1 MAATR
6 RERLGITPE
15 MIEAFGP
22 IIFDLSLNVQDRRG
36 DPVRLS
42 DFVEIDRQRAAA
54 GLADHEIAA
63 RLGLAADQVTFIR
76 VLLEQRR
83 FKPERYYR
91 LFQLGGGR
99 RFRTERDMERDR
111 YNEPQFGSEALAIR
125 NALRFSPEHV
135 RRHLE
140 RGHWTGDTLIT
151 WLQRWAL
158 QTTDAIAIAATDR
171 APVSFGTALDQAER
185 LAAALA
191 ALGIRRGD
199 VIAVQL
205 PSTAEF
211 IIIYYAIARLGAVLT
226 TLHMAYGA
234 AEAEPILRHAR
245 ARAVFCGAASDKS
258 DPPGVFTG
266 LGQHLPDLRHVI
278 VVGSARAGVL
288 AFDTL
293 ISSADRAAL
302 PSPPVATDVAVMCY
316 TSGTSSAP
324 KAVPHSFQSLLANAR
339 QCLPILGIKPGDR
352 VLSAAPLSH
361 AFGLYVANAA
371 LMSGA
376 TFVPLPMFSPSAL
389 ARALHY
395 HQPTHLFVAPA
406 HIAALLNTE
415 VLEGRQLEYPRQ
427 VVFSGSYCPPALK
440 RAFEEKLANGCAFEL
455 WGMTETFAV
464 LLGDPSEPPSAR
476 HDWVG
481 RPTPGSEAR
490 IADPEGKIMPPNT
503 EGELQVRGCSV
514 FAGYF
519 DNAAA
524 NSGLF
529 CEDGWLRTGDLAV
542 MNETGHVRITGR
554 IKDIINRGGVK
565 LNPSDVEALI
575 DQHEAV
581 LQSAIIPVPDP
592 ILGERACC
600 CVVLKPRGTL
610 SLDALCAWLQ
620 SKGVAKA
627 KWPEHLVS
635 IAEMPMTPT
644 RKIIKGALVKLIK
657 DQQVGNSLGSKN

>member
-1 MAATR
+1 MAVATR

-22 IIFDLSLNVQDRRG
+22 IIFDLSLNVQDRLG
-36 DPVRLS
+36 DPVRLL
-42 DFVEIDRQRAAA
+42 DFVEIDRQRAAT
-54 GLADHEIAA
+54 GLADHEIAG

-111 YNEPQFGSEALAIR
+111 YNEAQFRSEALAIR
-125 NALRFSPEHV
+125 NALQFRPEHV

-140 RGHWTGDTLIT
+140 GGHWTGDTLIT
-151 WLQRWAL
+151 WLQRWAT

-171 APVSFGTALDQAER
+171 APVSFGAALDQAER

-199 VIAVQL
+199 VVAVQL
-205 PSTAEF
+205 PSTPEF

-234 AEAEPILRHAR
+234 AETDPILRHAR
-245 ARAVFCGAASDKS
+245 ARAVFRGAASAKY

-266 LGQHLPDLRHVI
+266 LSQHLPNLRHVI
-278 VVGSARAGVL
+278 VVGPARPGVL
-288 AFDTL
+288 AFETL

-302 PSPPVATDVAVMCY
+302 RPPPVATDVAVMCY
-316 TSGTSSAP
+316 TSGTSAAP
-324 KAVPHSFQSLLANAR
+324 KAVPHSFQSLLANPR
-339 QCLPILGIKPGDR
+339 QCLPIFGVKPGDR

-361 AFGLYVANAA
+361 AFGLYVANVA
-371 LMSGA
+371 LMAGA
-376 TFVPLPMFSPSAL
+376 TFVPLPMFSPPAF
-389 ARALHY
+389 AHALHY
-395 HQPTHLFVAPA
+395 HRPTHAFVAPA
-406 HIAALLNTE
+406 HIAALLKTE
-415 VLEGRQLEYPRQ
+415 VLEGRQFEYLRQ

-440 RAFEEKLANGCAFEL
+440 RALEEKLANGCAFEL

-464 LLGDPSEPPSAR
+464 LLGDPREPASAR
-476 HDWVG
+476 YDWIG
-481 RPTPGSEAR
+481 RPTPGSQAR
-490 IADPEGKIMPPNT
+490 IADSEGEPLPPNT

-519 DNAAA
+519 DNAVA
-524 NSGLF
+524 NSGIF
-529 CEDGWLRTGDLAV
+529 SEDGWLRTGDLAV
-542 MNETGHVRITGR
+542 MSETGHVRITGR

-575 DQHEAV
+575 DHHEAV
-581 LQSAIIPVPDP
+581 LQNAIVPVPDQ

-600 CVVLKPRGTL
+600 CVVLKPGQTL

-620 SKGVAKA
+620 SKGVAKI
-627 KWPEHLVS
+627 KWPELLVS
-635 IAEMPMTPT
+635 ITEMPMTPT
-644 RKIIKGALVKLIK
+644 RKIIKGALIKFIK
-657 DQQVGNSLGSKN
+657 DQQAGNRGG

>member
-1 MAATR
+1 
-6 RERLGITPE
+6 

-22 IIFDLSLNVQDRRG
+22 IIFDLSLNVQDRSG
-36 DPVRLS
+36 DPVRLL
-42 DFVEIDRQRAAA
+42 DFAEIERQRAAA

-91 LFQLGGGR
+91 LFQLGGGK
-99 RFRTERDMERDR
+99 RFRTERDMERDH
-111 YNEPQFGSEALAIR
+111 YNEPQFGSDGLAIR
-125 NALRFSPEHV
+125 NALGFRPEHV

-140 RGHWTGDTLIT
+140 GGRWTADTLIT
-151 WLQRWAL
+151 WLQRWMRQAP
-158 QTTDAIAIAATDR
+158 DAIAIAATDR
-171 APVSFGTALDQAER
+171 APVSFGAALDQAER

-191 ALGIRRGD
+191 TLGIRRGD

-205 PSTAEF
+205 PSTPEF

-245 ARAVFCGAASDKS
+245 ARAVFCGAVSDRS
-258 DPPGVFTG
+258 DPAVVFTG
-266 LGQHLPDLRHVI
+266 LRQRLPNLRHVV
-278 VVGSARAGVL
+278 VVGPARPGVL
-288 AFDTL
+288 AFETL

-302 PSPPVATDVAVMCY
+302 PPPPVATDVAVMCY
-316 TSGTSSAP
+316 TSGTSAAP
-324 KAVPHSFQSLLANAR
+324 KAVPHSFQSLLANPG
-339 QCLPILGIKPGDR
+339 QCLPIFGVKPGDR

-361 AFGLYVANAA
+361 AFGLYVANVA
-371 LMSGA
+371 LMAGA
-376 TFVPLPMFSPSAL
+376 TFVPLLTFSPSAL
-389 ARALHY
+389 AQALRCHR
-395 HQPTHLFVAPA
+395 PTHLFVAPA
-406 HIAALLNTE
+406 HIAALLKTE
-415 VLEGRQLEYPRQ
+415 VLEAQQLEYLRQ
-427 VVFSGSYCPPALK
+427 VVFSGSYCPPTLK
-440 RAFEEKLANGCAFEL
+440 RALEEKLANGCALEL

-464 LLGDPSEPPSAR
+464 LLGDPREPASAR
-476 HDWVG
+476 HDWIG

-490 IADPEGKIMPPNT
+490 IADSEGAPLPPNT

-524 NSGLF
+524 NNGIFS
-529 CEDGWLRTGDLAV
+529 EDGWLRTGDLAV
-542 MNETGHVRITGR
+542 MSETGRVRITGR
-554 IKDIINRGGVK
+554 IKDIINRGAVK

-575 DQHEAV
+575 DQHGAV
-581 LQSAIIPVPDP
+581 LQSAIVPVPDP

-600 CVVLKPRGTL
+600 CVVVKPGETL

-620 SKGVAKA
+620 SKGVAKI
-627 KWPEHLVS
+627 KWPERLVS

-644 RKIIKGALVKLIK
+644 RKIIKGALIKLIK
-657 DQQVGNSLGSKN
+657 DQSGE

>member
-1 MAATR
+1 MAATTR

-22 IIFDLSLNVQDRRG
+22 IIFDLRLNVQDRRG
-36 DPVRLS
+36 DPVRLL

-63 RLGLAADQVTFIR
+63 RLGLATDQVTFIR

-99 RFRTERDMERDR
+99 RFRTERDMERDS
-111 YNEPQFGSEALAIR
+111 YNEPQFGPDGLALR
-125 NALRFSPEHV
+125 NALRFRPEHV

-140 RGHWTGDTLIT
+140 GGHWTADTLIT
-151 WLQRWAL
+151 WLQRWIR
-158 QTTDAIAIAATDR
+158 QTPDAIAIAAADR
-171 APVSFGTALDQAER
+171 APVSFTAALDQAER

-191 ALGIRRGD
+191 ALGIQRGD

-205 PSTAEF
+205 PSTPEF

-226 TLHMAYGA
+226 TLHMTYGA
-234 AEAEPILRHAR
+234 AEAKPILRHAR
-245 ARAVFCGAASDKS
+245 ARAVFCGAAGGKS

-266 LGQHLPDLRHVI
+266 LGRHLPNLRHVI
-278 VVGSARAGVL
+278 VVGPARPGVL
-288 AFDTL
+288 AFETL
-293 ISSADRAAL
+293 IASADRAAL
-302 PSPPVATDVAVMCY
+302 PPPVATDVAVMCY
-316 TSGTSSAP
+316 TSGTSAAP
-324 KAVPHSFQSLLANAR
+324 KAVPHSFQSLLANPR
-339 QCLPILGIKPGDR
+339 QCLPIFGVKPGDR

-361 AFGLYVANAA
+361 AFGLYVANVA
-371 LMSGA
+371 LMGGA

-389 ARALHY
+389 VHALRD

-406 HIAALLNTE
+406 HIAALLKTE
-415 VLEGRQLEYPRQ
+415 VLEGRQFEYLRQ
-427 VVFSGSYCPPALK
+427 VVFSGSYCQPALK
-440 RAFEEKLANGCAFEL
+440 RALEEKLAHGCAFEL

-464 LLGDPSEPPSAR
+464 LLGDPREPASAR
-476 HDWVG
+476 HDWIG

-490 IADPEGKIMPPNT
+490 IADSEGAPLPPNT

-524 NSGLF
+524 NNGIFS
-529 CEDGWLRTGDLAV
+529 EDGWLRTGDLAV
-542 MNETGHVRITGR
+542 MSETGHVRITGR
-554 IKDIINRGGVK
+554 IKDIINRGAVK
-565 LNPSDVEALI
+565 LNPSDVENLI
-575 DQHEAV
+575 DQHGAV
-581 LQSAIIPVPDP
+581 LQSAVVPVPDP

-600 CVVLKPRGTL
+600 CVVLKPGETL

-620 SKGVAKA
+620 SKGVAKI
-627 KWPEHLVS
+627 KWPELLVS

-644 RKIIKGALVKLIK
+644 RKIIKGALIKLIK
-657 DQQVGNSLGSKN
+657 DQSSE

>member
-1 MAATR
+1 MARPTR

-22 IIFDLSLNVQDRRG
+22 IIFDLSLNVQDRCG
-36 DPVRLS
+36 DPVRLL
-42 DFVEIDRQRAAA
+42 DFAEVERQRGAA

-76 VLLEQRR
+76 VLLEQQR

-99 RFRTERDMERDR
+99 RFRTDRDMERDR
-111 YNEPQFGSEALAIR
+111 YNEPQFGSDGLAIR
-125 NALRFSPEHV
+125 NALRFRPEHV
-135 RRHLE
+135 RRHLDG
-140 RGHWTGDTLIT
+140 GHWIADTLIT
-151 WLQRWAL
+151 WLQRWMR
-158 QTTDAIAIAATDR
+158 QTPDAIAIAATDR
-171 APVSFGTALDQAER
+171 APVSFGAALDQAER

-205 PSTAEF
+205 PSTPEF

-226 TLHMAYGA
+226 TLHMAYGV
-234 AEAEPILRHAR
+234 AEVEPILRHAR
-245 ARAVFCGAASDKS
+245 ARAVFCGAVSDRS
-258 DPPGVFTG
+258 DPPVVFTE
-266 LGQHLPDLRHVI
+266 LGQRLPNLRHVI
-278 VVGSARAGVL
+278 VVGSARPGVL
-288 AFDTL
+288 AFETL

-302 PSPPVATDVAVMCY
+302 PPPPVATDVAVMCY
-316 TSGTSSAP
+316 TSGTSAEP
-324 KAVPHSFQSLLANAR
+324 KAVPHSFQSLLANPR
-339 QCLPILGIKPGDR
+339 ECLPIFGVKPGDR

-361 AFGLYVANAA
+361 AFGLYVANVA
-371 LMSGA
+371 LMGGA
-376 TFVPLPMFSPSAL
+376 TFVPLPMFTPSAL
-389 ARALHY
+389 VHALRY
-395 HQPTHLFVAPA
+395 HRPTHLFVAPA
-406 HIAALLNTE
+406 HIAALLKME
-415 VLEGRQLEYPRQ
+415 VLEGRQFEHLRQ

-440 RAFEEKLANGCAFEL
+440 RALEEKLANGCAFEL

-464 LLGDPSEPPSAR
+464 LLGDPREPPSAR
-476 HDWVG
+476 HDWIG

-490 IADPEGKIMPPNT
+490 IADSKGAPVPPNS

-519 DNAAA
+519 DNAVA
-524 NSGLF
+524 NNEIFS
-529 CEDGWLRTGDLAV
+529 EDGWLRTGDLAV
-542 MNETGHVRITGR
+542 MSEMGHVRITGR
-554 IKDIINRGGVK
+554 TKDIINRGAVK

-575 DQHEAV
+575 DQHGAV
-581 LQSAIIPVPDP
+581 LQSAIVPVPDP

-600 CVVLKPRGTL
+600 CVVLKPGEAL

-620 SKGVAKA
+620 SKDVAKI
-627 KWPEHLVS
+627 KWPELLVS

-644 RKIIKGALVKLIK
+644 RKIIKGALIKLIK
-657 DQQVGNSLGSKN
+657 DQSGEQ

>member
-1 MAATR
+1 MAAATR

-22 IIFDLSLNVQDRRG
+22 IIFDLSLNVQDRSG
-36 DPVRLS
+36 DPVRVL
-42 DFVEIDRQRAAA
+42 DFAEIERQRAAA

-63 RLGLAADQVTFIR
+63 RLGLAPDQVTFIR

-140 RGHWTGDTLIT
+140 SGHWTGDTLIT
-151 WLQRWAL
+151 WLQRRMR
-158 QTTDAIAIAATDR
+158 QTPDAIAIAATDR
-171 APVSFGTALDQAER
+171 VPVSFGVALDQAER

-205 PSTAEF
+205 PNTPEF

-234 AEAEPILRHAR
+234 AEVEPILRHAR
-245 ARAVFCGAASDKS
+245 ARAVFCGAASNRS
-258 DPPGVFTG
+258 DPPVVFTG
-266 LGQHLPDLRHVI
+266 LGQRLTDLRHVI
-278 VVGSARAGVL
+278 VVGPARPGVL
-288 AFDTL
+288 AFETL
-293 ISSADRAAL
+293 ISSADRAVL
-302 PSPPVATDVAVMCY
+302 PPPPVATDVAVMCY
-316 TSGTSSAP
+316 TSGTSAAP
-324 KAVPHSFQSLLANAR
+324 KAVPHSFQSLLANPR
-339 QCLPILGIKPGDR
+339 QCLPIFGVKPGDR
-352 VLSAAPLSH
+352 VLSAALLSH
-361 AFGLYVANAA
+361 AFGLYVANMA
-371 LMSGA
+371 LMGGA
-376 TFVPLPMFSPSAL
+376 TFIPLPAPSPSAL
-389 ARALHY
+389 AHALRY
-395 HQPTHLFVAPA
+395 HRPSHLFVAPA
-406 HIAALLNTE
+406 HIAALLKTE
-415 VLEGRQLEYPRQ
+415 ALEGRQFEYLRQ

-440 RAFEEKLANGCAFEL
+440 RALEEKLTNGCAFEL

-464 LLGDPSEPPSAR
+464 LLGDPREPASTR
-476 HDWVG
+476 HDWIG

-490 IADPEGKIMPPNT
+490 IADSEGAPLPPNT

-524 NSGLF
+524 NNGIFS
-529 CEDGWLRTGDLAV
+529 EDGWLCTGDLAV
-542 MNETGHVRITGR
+542 MSETGHVRITGR
-554 IKDIINRGGVK
+554 IKDIINRGAVK
-565 LNPSDVEALI
+565 LNPSDIEALI
-575 DQHEAV
+575 DQHGAV
-581 LQSAIIPVPDP
+581 LQSAIVPVPDP

-600 CVVLKPRGTL
+600 CVVLKPGETL
-610 SLDALCAWLQ
+610 SLDALRAWLQ
-620 SKGVAKA
+620 SKGVAKI
-627 KWPEHLVS
+627 KWPEFLVS

-644 RKIIKGALVKLIK
+644 RKIIKGALIKLIK
-657 DQQVGNSLGSKN
+657 DQSGE